1 MLIYR
6 YRKVRYTFVKNHI
19 ILAVLL
25 ILCLIPTAVAISS
38 YKDTQNAPVDEKTA
52 VSLSIDDVNGK
63 QYVFQRSEGDAA
75 EDMILFFLNMQKNA
89 TKIVALP
96 DSLTGEQYFKVTLA
110 NSVKQNN
117 YQYYFDPNPQACYF
131 VDPDGMVYQIAEKD
145 AREFIGTE
153 YAESI
158 YEAAAMPVLTLS
170 GDHVVAPDAAEWRYK
185 NYTGEY
191 VVSDTSS
198 MVSADVESYS
208 LEGGFELL
216 FDQDPDYFALKIHDD
231 RGELLYDGMY
241 ADLNTTFHF
250 EANTRLNVEVIA
262 EWYDDP
268 ERSYCGDL
276 TYNFTSLVTA
286 PAEFYLG
293 MDTVKVGRF
302 VAVTALNILNPEKIQ
317 FSSEPS
323 LGFTP
328 TFYMEGDKA
337 IGLIPV
343 APDLAAG
350 SYVMTFTYGGTTQ
363 NITMQVENVNFGQSS
378 ISVSSTLLSLYRTKD
393 SIAAYE
399 DLVAKL
405 TSTSE
410 ATRYF
415 SGYFMEGVGG
425 INGMPG
431 SRLILRGFGREIV
444 LNGDASNTYRNSGV
458 TTQAPAGTGVYAAN
472 AGKVVYAGVLDYTG
486 NIVVID
492 HGMGLKTWYYNMGSY
507 SVAEGDMVERG
518 TQIGTCGNTGFTT
531 IADNGVQ
538 IAMSIGSQFVCPY
551 DTWSDSSTVGK
562 VAIWGVD
569 PLEQK

>member
-6 YRKVRYTFVKNHI
+6 YRKVWYTFVKKHI

-38 YKDTQNAPVDEKTA
+38 YKETQNAPVDEKTA

-63 QYVFQRSEGDAA
+63 NYLFERNAGDDA
-75 EDMILFFLNMQKNA
+75 ENMILFFLKMQANA

-96 DSLTGEQYFKVTLA
+96 DSLTGEQYFKVTLS
-110 NSVKQNN
+110 NSVKQNS

-131 VDPDGMVYQIAEKD
+131 VDPDGLVYQIAEKD

-170 GDHVVAPDAAEWRYK
+170 GDHTVIPDTAEWRYK

-191 VVSDTSS
+191 VLSDTSAA
-198 MVSADVESYS
+198 VSADVESYS

-231 RGELLYDGMY
+231 KGELLYDGMY

-286 PAEFYLG
+286 PAEFYVG

-317 FSSEPS
+317 FTSEPS
-323 LGFTP
+323 IGYTP

-337 IGLIPV
+337 IGLIPFN
-343 APDLAAG
+343 PSLAAG
-350 SYVMTFTYGGTTQ
+350 TYVMTFTYGGTTQ
-363 NITMQVENVNFGQSS
+363 NITMQVEGVNFGSS
-378 ISVSSTLLSLYRTKD
+378 DITVSSTLLSLYRTKD
-393 SIAAYE
+393 SIAAFE
-399 DLVAKL
+399 DLVAQL
-405 TSTSE
+405 TTESE
-410 ATRYF
+410 STRYF
-415 SGYFMEGVGG
+415 SGYFLEGMGG
-425 INGMPG
+425 VNGMPG
-431 SRLILRGFGREIV
+431 SRQILRGFNREIII
-444 LNGDASNTYRNSGV
+444 NSDASNTYRNSGV
-458 TTQAPAGTGVYAAN
+458 TTRATAGTGVYAAN
-472 AGKVVYAGVLDYTG
+472 AGKVIYAGVMDYTG

-507 SVAEGDMVERG
+507 SAAVGDVVEKG
-518 TQIGTCGNTGFTT
+518 TQIGTCGDTGF
-531 IADNGVQ
+531 APSGSGVQ
-538 IAMSIGSQFVCPY
+538 VAMSVGSQFVCPY

-569 PLEQK
+569 PLGE

>member
-1 MLIYR
+1 M
-6 YRKVRYTFVKNHI
+6 KNYI

-25 ILCLIPTAVAISS
+25 ILCLIPTGVAISS
-38 YKDTQNAPVDEKTA
+38 YRETQNAPVDEKTA
-52 VSLSIDDVNGK
+52 VSLSIDDINGK
-63 QYVFQRSEGDAA
+63 NYFFDRNTGEDA
-75 EDMILFFLNMQKNA
+75 ENMILFFLQMQKNA
-89 TKIVALP
+89 SKIVALP

-110 NSVKQNN
+110 NSVNKQNA

-131 VDPDGMVYQIAEKD
+131 VDPEGMVYQIAEKD

-170 GDHVVAPDAAEWRYK
+170 GDHVVKPDAAEWRYK
-185 NYTGEY
+185 NYTGDY
-191 VVSDTSS
+191 VLSDTSA
-198 MVSADVESYS
+198 MVSADVENYS

-216 FDQDPDYFALKIHDD
+216 FDQDPDYFALKIKDD
-231 RGELLYDGMY
+231 TGNLLYDGMY

-250 EANTRLNVEVIA
+250 EANTRLHVEVTA

-350 SYVMTFTYGGTTQ
+350 TYVMTFTYGGTTQ
-363 NITMQVENVNFGQSS
+363 NITMQVESVKFGQSS
-378 ISVSSTLLSLYRTKD
+378 ISVSSTLLSLYRTKE

-399 DLVAKL
+399 DLVVQL

-410 ATRYF
+410 STRYF
-415 SGYFMEGVGG
+415 SGFFLEGMGG
-425 INGMPG
+425 VNGKPG
-431 SRLILRGFGREIV
+431 SREILRGFGREIV
-444 LNGDASNTYRNSGV
+444 LNGDTSNTYRNSGV
-458 TTQAPAGTGVYAAN
+458 TTSAATGTGVYAAN

-507 SVAEGDMVERG
+507 TVVEGDMVEKG
-518 TQIGTCGNTGFTT
+518 DQIGTCGNTGFTT
-531 IADNGVQ
+531 ISDSGVQ
-538 IAMSIGSQFVCPY
+538 IAMSVGSQFVCPY

-569 PLEQK
+569 PLGE